1 MLWERKLERY
11 IAHWRSRASIPLQL
25 QLWNGQQFS
34 LFDAQQTGCAILR
47 IQRPAT
53 LKHLWKPTLGGLGSA
68 YVEGDIDIE
77 GHLPD
82 VMQAA
87 WSLVEVAN
95 QGKSKRTMHFA
106 RHSRRLDKKAIEY
119 HYDVGND
126 FYRLW
131 LDEQMVYSCA
141 YFEHGD
147 ETLAQAQIK
156 KMDHILRKLNL
167 QPGERLLDV
176 GCGWGALAIRA
187 AQQYGA
193 SVYGITLSQQQYE
206 FATQRI
212 QTLGLQD
219 KVRIEIRDY
228 RDLLPEFSSYFD
240 KISSIGMFEHV
251 GLKNLALYF
260 STLKQL
266 LKAGGLVLN
275 HGITS
280 TDPGDGET
288 PYAGGDFIH
297 RYVFP
302 HGELVHISTVLRE
315 MQKGGLEVCDVESL
329 RRHYAQTLSF
339 WSERFEANAEQARH
353 LAGERRF
360 RIWRLYLAACA
371 QAFQTDWISLFQ
383 ILACHAGG
391 GQQNPLPGSRRYQYL

>member
-11 IAHWRSRASIPLQL
+11 ISEWRSRGSIPLRL
-25 QLWNGQQFS
+25 QLWNGQQMS
-34 LFDAQQTGCAILR
+34 LCDQNQSNHVVLKV
-47 IQRPAT
+47 QRPSA
-53 LKHLWKPTLGGLGSA
+53 LKVLWKPSLGTLGGA

-77 GHLPD
+77 GRLPD

-87 WSLVEVAN
+87 WSWVKTAN
-95 QGKSKRTMHFA
+95 AGKSKRPLRFV

-141 YFEHGD
+141 YFESGD
-147 ETLAQAQIK
+147 ETLEQAQIK
-156 KMDHILRKLNL
+156 KVDHILRKLKL
-167 QPGERLLDV
+167 QPGEHLLDV

-187 AQQYGA
+187 AQHYGA
-193 SVYGITLSQQQYE
+193 QVYGITLSQQQYE

-212 QTLGLQD
+212 KNLGLQERI
-219 KVRIEIRDY
+219 RIEIRDY
-228 RDLLPEFSSYFD
+228 RDLLPEFQSRFD
-240 KISSIGMFEHV
+240 KISSVGMFEHV
-251 GLKNLALYF
+251 GLKNMALYF

-266 LKAGGLVLN
+266 LKPGGLVLN

-280 TDPGDGET
+280 
-288 PYAGGDFIH
+288 GDFIH

-302 HGELVHISTVLRE
+302 HGELLHIGTVLKE

-329 RRHYAQTLSF
+329 RRHYARTLSI
-339 WSERFEANAEQARH
+339 WSHRFEAQAAEARR

-371 QAFQTDWISLFQ
+371 QAFETDWISLFQ
-383 ILACHAGG
+383 ILACHTGG
-391 GQQNPLPGSRRYQYL
+391 GSANPLPWSRRYQYEASQ

>member
-11 IAHWRSRASIPLQL
+11 IADWRGRASIPLQL
-25 QLWNGQQFS
+25 RLWNGQQLQLS
-34 LFDAQQTGCAILR
+34 DQQPAEYAILKV
-47 IQRPAT
+47 QRPGA
-53 LKHLWKPTLGGLGSA
+53 LKLLWKPTLGALGSA

-77 GHLPD
+77 GRLPD

-87 WSLVEVAN
+87 WTWVSAAN
-95 QGKSKRTMHFA
+95 AGKSKRPLRFTH
-106 RHSRRLDKKAIEY
+106 HSRRLDKKAIQY

-147 ETLAQAQIK
+147 EPLEQAQMK

-176 GCGWGALAIRA
+176 GCVWGALAIRA
-187 AQQYGA
+187 AQHFGA
-193 SVYGITLSQQQYE
+193 QVHGITLSQQQYE
-206 FATQRI
+206 FANERI
-212 QTLGLQD
+212 RALGLQHQI
-219 KVRIEIRDY
+219 RIEIRDY
-228 RDLLPEFSSYFD
+228 RDLLPEFQAHFD
-240 KISSIGMFEHV
+240 KISSVGMFEHV
-251 GLKNLALYF
+251 GLKNMALYF

-266 LKAGGLVLN
+266 LKPGGLVLN

-280 TDPGDGET
+280 TDASDGET

-302 HGELVHISTVLRE
+302 HGELLHIGTVLKE
-315 MQKGGLEVCDVESL
+315 MQKGGLEVCDIESL
-329 RRHYAQTLSF
+329 RRHYARTLSI
-339 WSERFEANAEQARH
+339 WSERFEANAEQARR

-371 QAFQTDWISLFQ
+371 QAFETDWISLFQ
-383 ILACHAGG
+383 ILGCHAGG
-391 GQQNPLPGSRRYQYL
+391 GDL